1 MAKQERIE
9 QAAVCREIGAR
20 TGGDIL
26 IGVVGPVRTGKST
39 LIKQFM
45 EKLVLPAIGPE
56 DAKLRARDELPQ
68 SAAGRTIM
76 TTEPKFIPEAAVP
89 LALEGGGEC
98 SIRLIDCVGYM
109 VEGAM
114 GHEENDKPRMVKSPW
129 FDEEIPF
136 DLAAETGTRK
146 VIRDHSTIGIVV
158 TTDGTISEIPR
169 ENYIPAEKRVIDEL
183 EALGK
188 PFVILLNST
197 HPDAPETRAMAAEME
212 ESYGRTVLPVSCL
225 DLDEAQLGEIL
236 QKVLYE
242 FPVRELDFAL
252 PRWVT
257 MLDKG
262 HWLQTEVYTAAMQLS
277 EKISRMK
284 DISDSGRA
292 ALDCEAV
299 ENAALSGMNLADG
312 VVRITVLLKPEVFY
326 KVLSEQTGLEIGD
339 EAGLMPCII
348 ELAKAKRAYEKIRSA
363 MEQVE
368 ATGYGIVMPSIDEL
382 SLEQPEIVRQGGRY
396 GVRLEAS
403 APSIHMMKAVIH
415 TELSPIVGTEKQSED
430 LVQSLLQDFEDDPVR
445 LWESNIFGKSLHELV
460 NDGLQ
465 NKLLH
470 MPQEARGRL
479 QETLERV
486 INEGCTGL
494 SCILFLFFGQF
505 GNEHLVN
512 FIALQNE
519 LLFYHLSAQ
528 PVGCADV
535 QTEQLAVQSLHL
547 TAHGAMAIGLFADA
561 GAVLGF
567 LARPGL
573 AAQHGGDRLF
583 PHTAGQVVG
592 QLLRHF
598 PALVGDGV
606 PVAVH
611 RHELLPGDVVQAGAD
626 LKIIYQSL
634 FHQGVFDLRP
644 CDRPGVLDKITQQQS
659 YLGAVGQPT
668 GTHTG
673 GKSIVGGHCY
683 SHLPCSIVLTIV

>member
-76 TTEPKFIPEAAVP
+76 TTEPKFIPESAVP

-284 DISDSGRA
+284 DVSDSGRA

-368 ATGYGIVMPSIDEL
+368 TTGYGIV
-382 SLEQPEIVRQGGRY
+382 
-396 GVRLEAS
+396 
-403 APSIHMMKAVIH
+403 
-415 TELSPIVGTEKQSED
+415 
-430 LVQSLLQDFEDDPVR
+430 
-445 LWESNIFGKSLHELV
+445 
-460 NDGLQ
+460 
-465 NKLLH
+465 
-470 MPQEARGRL
+470 
-479 QETLERV
+479 
-486 INEGCTGL
+486 
-494 SCILFLFFGQF
+494 
-505 GNEHLVN
+505 
-512 FIALQNE
+512 
-519 LLFYHLSAQ
+519 
-528 PVGCADV
+528 
-535 QTEQLAVQSLHL
+535 
-547 TAHGAMAIGLFADA
+547 
-561 GAVLGF
+561 
-567 LARPGL
+567 
-573 AAQHGGDRLF
+573 
-583 PHTAGQVVG
+583 
-592 QLLRHF
+592 
-598 PALVGDGV
+598 
-606 PVAVH
+606 
-611 RHELLPGDVVQAGAD
+611 
-626 LKIIYQSL
+626 
-634 FHQGVFDLRP
+634 
-644 CDRPGVLDKITQQQS
+644 
-659 YLGAVGQPT
+659 
-668 GTHTG
+668 
-673 GKSIVGGHCY
+673 
-683 SHLPCSIVLTIV
+683 

>member
-1 MAKQERIE
+1 MIKFDPQNYPYPSKRNVVYARNGMCNAGNPHAASAGLQTLLKGGNAVD
-9 QAAVCREIGAR
+9 AAVAMASAMPVVEPTGNGLGAACFVIHGHEGKMYGLNASGPAPKSLSVAALKDR
-20 TGGDIL
+20 GFEKIPSY
-26 IGVVGPVRTGKST
+26 GVEPIDVPGAVAGWMT
-39 LIKQFM
+39 LH
-45 EKLVLPAIGPE
+45 ERE

-430 LVQSLLQDFEDDPVR
+430 LVQSLLKDFEDDPVR

-494 SCILFLFFGQF
+494 ICIL
-505 GNEHLVN
+505 
-512 FIALQNE
+512 I
-519 LLFYHLSAQ
+519 
-528 PVGCADV
+528 
-535 QTEQLAVQSLHL
+535 
-547 TAHGAMAIGLFADA
+547 
-561 GAVLGF
+561 
-567 LARPGL
+567 
-573 AAQHGGDRLF
+573 
-583 PHTAGQVVG
+583 
-592 QLLRHF
+592 
-598 PALVGDGV
+598 
-606 PVAVH
+606 
-611 RHELLPGDVVQAGAD
+611 
-626 LKIIYQSL
+626 
-634 FHQGVFDLRP
+634 
-644 CDRPGVLDKITQQQS
+644 
-659 YLGAVGQPT
+659 
-668 GTHTG
+668 
-673 GKSIVGGHCY
+673 
-683 SHLPCSIVLTIV
+683 